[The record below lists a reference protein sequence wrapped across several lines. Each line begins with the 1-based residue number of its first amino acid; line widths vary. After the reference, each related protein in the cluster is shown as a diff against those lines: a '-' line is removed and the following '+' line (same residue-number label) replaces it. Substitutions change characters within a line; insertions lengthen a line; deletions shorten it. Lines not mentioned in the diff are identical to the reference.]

1 MLQRDYIS
9 RLIREFMA
17 ALQRYLEKNE
27 AGARRKTAEDLFRQ
41 YFGSYEFYHTASKD
55 DICHRSKSIPRRSA

>member
-27 AGARRKTAEDLFRQ
+27 AGARRKTC
-41 YFGSYEFYHTASKD
+41 SAS
-55 DICHRSKSIPRRSA
+55 ISARMSFITRHLRTR